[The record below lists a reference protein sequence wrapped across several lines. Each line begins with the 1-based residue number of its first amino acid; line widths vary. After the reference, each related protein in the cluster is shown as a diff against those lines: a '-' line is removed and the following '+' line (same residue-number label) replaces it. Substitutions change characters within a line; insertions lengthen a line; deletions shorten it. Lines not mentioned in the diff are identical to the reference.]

1 MVARVS
7 EEMAA
12 VGVAVAKVAV
22 VRLAEALVAAGGV
35 VKMVLLYWR
44 QDRLG

>member
-1 MVARVS
+1 M

-22 VRLAEALVAAGGV
+22 ARVAEALVAAARGV
-35 VKMVLLYWR
+35 EMILLYWR